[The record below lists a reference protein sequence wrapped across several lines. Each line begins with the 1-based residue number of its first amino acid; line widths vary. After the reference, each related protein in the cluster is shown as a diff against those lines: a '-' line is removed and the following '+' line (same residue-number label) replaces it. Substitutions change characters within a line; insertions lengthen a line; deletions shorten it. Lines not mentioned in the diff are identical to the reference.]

1 MCVLLCGGTKNF
13 RRNFLEIKIAKSDI
27 IGLLNEELSRDDKSE
42 IKKMVDKQVEK
53 MLKSELKKALEE
65 ELSKALKS
73 KEIKGDIGEIAKTVI
88 KKLYKDLSF
97 HHPYIIDRIKI

>member
-1 MCVLLCGGTKNF
+1 M
-13 RRNFLEIKIAKSDI
+13 I
-27 IGLLNEELSRDDKSE
+27 
-42 IKKMVDKQVEK
+42 DKQVEK

-73 KEIKGDIGEIAKTVI
+73 KEVKGDVGEIAKTVI